1 MKSMTGYGCAETL
14 NNEMQM
20 QVEIKSVNNRYLDI
34 VHNIPYYLS
43 AYEIDIDNKIKEV
56 ASRGRVEISVRIRI
70 LKNDVKVVVDQE
82 VINQYF
88 KAFKSISEY
97 TNSDI
102 EPQISDFLSVE
113 GALTSIKDTDT
124 KKFEKPLFTL
134 LDLALEQFKES
145 KLREGLSTYN
155 DLKESKKKISQSLE
169 IIKKRADEI
178 EQNIKD
184 SLIIKVNDM
193 LGDQNYDENRIL
205 QEVALM
211 LVKLTINEEIQRLSV
226 HLDEFDRLLEE
237 DIPIG
242 KRIDF
247 LCQEINREINT
258 IGSKS
263 QIAELNLEV
272 VRMKDSL
279 ENIREQVRN
288 IE

>member
-56 ASRGRVEISVRIRI
+56 SSRGRVEISVRIRI

-88 KAFKSISEY
+88 IAFKSISEY

-102 EPQISDFLSVE
+102 QPQISDFLSVE

-134 LDLALEQFKES
+134 LDKALEQFKES

-155 DLKESKKKISQSLE
+155 DLKESKKKIAQSLE

-184 SLIIKVNDM
+184 SLTLKVKDI
-193 LGDQNYDENRIL
+193 LQDQNYDENRIL

>member
-56 ASRGRVEISVRIRI
+56 SSRGRVEISVRIRI

-88 KAFKSISEY
+88 IAFKSISEY

-102 EPQISDFLSVE
+102 QPQISDFLSVE

-134 LDLALEQFKES
+134 LDKALEQFKES

-155 DLKESKKKISQSLE
+155 DLKESKKKIAQSLE
-169 IIKKRADEI
+169 IIKNRADEI

-184 SLIIKVNDM
+184 SLTLKVKDI
-193 LGDQNYDENRIL
+193 LQDQNYDENRIL

>member
-1 MKSMTGYGCAETL
+1 MKSMTGYGCSETL
-14 NNEMQM
+14 DNEMQM

-34 VHNIPYYLS
+34 THNIPYYLS

-70 LKNDVKVVVDQE
+70 LKNDVKVIVDQE

-88 KAFKSISEY
+88 IAFNTISEL
-97 TNSDI
+97 TKSDI
-102 EPQISDFLSVE
+102 KPQISDFLSVE
-113 GALTSIKDTDT
+113 GALTSIKDNDT

-134 LDLALEQFKES
+134 LEKALEQFKES
-145 KLREGLSTYN
+145 KQREGLSTYN
-155 DLKESKKKISQSLE
+155 DLKESKNKIAQSLE
-169 IIKKRADEI
+169 VIKKRADEI

-184 SLIIKVNDM
+184 SLTMKVKDM
-193 LGDQNYDENRIL
+193 LADQNYDENRIL

-272 VRMKDSL
+272 VRMKDNL

>member
-102 EPQISDFLSVE
+102 KPQISDFLSVE

>member
-102 EPQISDFLSVE
+102 KPQISDFLSVE

-134 LDLALEQFKES
+134 LDLALVQFKES

-155 DLKESKKKISQSLE
+155 DLKESKKKISQSLD

-237 DIPIG
+237 NIPIG